1 MALIKLTAFLDNVSG
16 KLNGTVFARNKGGA
30 YVRSK
35 SNPTNPQ
42 TAKQSAV
49 RSIFSG
55 IQQSWRG
62 LTVEQRAA
70 WEASTDDYPYQNR
83 LGDQKKY
90 SGAQLFSKLNLNLAS
105 IGLNQIDTPRLPV
118 ALELPT
124 SIAVDVTV
132 GEESFEVRG
141 LFPGSADS
149 DTIFAVFATESS
161 SAGRRNLKTRLRKVG
176 VVNASSL
183 SGGANLWS
191 QYIAVFG
198 LPVVGSNIGV
208 ELRPV
213 QALTGQGGAP
223 FYIVTQVI

>member
-62 LTVEQRAA
+62 LTDEQRAA
-70 WEASTDDYPYQNR
+70 WDSSTDDYPYQNR
-83 LGDQKKY
+83 LGDQKNY
-90 SGAQLFSKLNLNLAS
+90 SGSQLYSKLNLNLAS
-105 IGLNQIDTPRLPV
+105 VGLPQINTPSLPV

-124 SIAVDVTV
+124 SISATV
-132 GEESFEVRG
+132 EPGSSTFEVSG
-141 LFPGSADS
+141 LFVGTPGT
-149 DTIFAVFATESS
+149 DTLFAVFATESS
-161 SAGRRNLKTRLRKVG
+161 SAGRKNLKTRLRKIG
-176 VVNASSL
+176 VVNASVL
-183 SGGANLWS
+183 SGGPNLWS

-198 LPVVGSNIGV
+198 LPVVGSNIGIQ
-208 ELRPV
+208 LRPV
-213 QALTGQGGAP
+213 QGTTGQGGAP
-223 FYIVTQVI
+223 FYIVTEVV